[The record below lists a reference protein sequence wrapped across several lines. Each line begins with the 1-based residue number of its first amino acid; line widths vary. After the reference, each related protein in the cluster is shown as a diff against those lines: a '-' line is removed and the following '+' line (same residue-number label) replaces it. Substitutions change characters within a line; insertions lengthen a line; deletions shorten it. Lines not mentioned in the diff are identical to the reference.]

1 MSQDKKRFFSPHFFT
16 PTAGFTGFYLERAP
30 MVLELQRVNTYWS
43 TPKEATMEDGERTI
57 GETESSTGA
66 VGALPFLM
74 GGAVKLANAKRRTL
88 PEVLKPEDIEVRA
101 FCAAFSLN
109 RRYDSYWVSPSD
121 FQVMGR
127 MLPRCKPPIFVEMT
141 SVWQHATLDTKVRTQ
156 IERSTSSTRCATV
169 HICLSVAYRGV

>member
-1 MSQDKKRFFSPHFFT
+1 
-16 PTAGFTGFYLERAP
+16 

-43 TPKEATMEDGERTI
+43 SEGGNDGRWRTI

-121 FQVMGR
+121 FQVSN
-127 MLPRCKPPIFVEMT
+127 T
-141 SVWQHATLDTKVRTQ
+141 
-156 IERSTSSTRCATV
+156 
-169 HICLSVAYRGV
+169 